1 MAENKFVFQSFDK
14 KESKKTEQEA
24 AEKRKTAVALA
35 YDPSSDE
42 APRVIASGKGVLAEK
57 ILSVAKEEN
66 IPVHQDAPLAK
77 TLSNLEIGENIPP
90 ELYEVV
96 AEILLFV
103 DRMDKWKDV
112 MPSQATANQ
121 TMANQAAQAPQP
133 KRKGLLGR
141 RQKSNTL
148 Q

>member
-1 MAENKFVFQSFDK
+1 MPENKFVFQSFDK
-14 KESKKTEQEA
+14 KGSKKEPE
-24 AEKRKTAVALA
+24 EKPNTAVALA
-35 YDPSSDE
+35 YDPNSDE

-57 ILSVAKEEN
+57 ILSVAKEEH

-112 MPSQATANQ
+112 MAQ
-121 TMANQAAQAPQP
+121 TQTQQKQDSK
-133 KRKGLLGR
+133 KRGLLGR
-141 RQKSNTL
+141 KPK
-148 Q
+148 

>member
-1 MAENKFVFQSFDK
+1 MPENKFVFQSFDK
-14 KESKKTEQEA
+14 KEAKKKEQE
-24 AEKRKTAVALA
+24 EKPKTAVALA

-57 ILSVAKEEN
+57 ILSVAKEEH

-103 DRMDKWKDV
+103 DRMDKWKEK
-112 MPSQATANQ
+112 
-121 TMANQAAQAPQP
+121 MAESRAAQPGSP
-133 KRKGLLGR
+133 SRLKNLLGR
-141 RQKSNTL
+141 KQK
-148 Q
+148 

>member
-1 MAENKFVFQSFDK
+1 MPENKFVFQSFDK
-14 KESKKTEQEA
+14 KASKKEPE
-24 AEKRKTAVALA
+24 EKPKTAVALA
-35 YDPSSDE
+35 YDPNSDE

-57 ILSVAKEEN
+57 ILSVAKEEH

-112 MPSQATANQ
+112 MAQ
-121 TMANQAAQAPQP
+121 TQTQQKQDSK
-133 KRKGLLGR
+133 KRGLLGR
-141 RQKSNTL
+141 KPK
-148 Q
+148 

>member
-1 MAENKFVFQSFDK
+1 MKNYLLCQ
-14 KESKKTEQEA
+14 
-24 AEKRKTAVALA
+24 
-35 YDPSSDE
+35 

-112 MPSQATANQ
+112 MASQATANQ
-121 TMANQAAQAPQP
+121 AMSPQP
-133 KRKGLLGR
+133 QSRRKGLLGR
-141 RQKSNTL
+141 RQKSTTP